1 MEIKDIIN
9 SLEEVHKHSP
19 WYGNNLSEVLES
31 LITANPNA
39 SFNGSNSLGQILEHM
54 IPWKKFVLEKL
65 NGNEVF
71 DIEINS
77 IQDWNK
83 RKIYSKEE
91 FIELIQQFKTISK
104 KLIDALKKQSDGLL
118 LDIVPEKKYN
128 FKTMLE
134 GIIQHDLYH
143 SGQLS
148 LLKRG

>member
-1 MEIKDIIN
+1 MEIKNIIN
-9 SLEEVHKHSP
+9 SIEDVYKGSP
-19 WYGNNLSEVLES
+19 WYGNNLSEVLDS
-31 LITANPNA
+31 ITVSNPNA

-54 IPWKKFVLEKL
+54 IQWKKLVIEKL
-65 NGNEVF
+65 NGNEFF
-71 DIEINS
+71 DIEMNS

-83 RKIYSKEE
+83 RKMYSKEE
-91 FIELIQQFKTISK
+91 FIELIRQFKNMSE
-104 KLIDALKKQSDGLL
+104 KLIDSLKKENDSLL
-118 LDIVPEKKYN
+118 QKIVPGRKYN